1 MSYSNRFLR
10 DFRPIFLA
18 ILKEKRLDPGQLALE
33 IIDEEPRGLGIFEP
47 AGVRAV
53 LEQLSEDLNFLT
65 IYTER
70 PAYFFEFAETMYGE
84 NGLVV
89 MILPK
94 KRLQTAGRCGQ
105 EKNTKQ
111 MRACSL
117 TEEDEENLRS
127 AETCQLVLDFEWEGN
142 CYFGQMRPGRY
153 YIPIHKKPWKTGENL
168 DIIIPMGY
176 NTVIVKDM
184 QNKQK
189 KPGRDRFEEAFYNS

>member
-1 MSYSNRFLR
+1 
-10 DFRPIFLA
+10 
-18 ILKEKRLDPGQLALE
+18 
-33 IIDEEPRGLGIFEP
+33 
-47 AGVRAV
+47 
-53 LEQLSEDLNFLT
+53 
-65 IYTER
+65 
-70 PAYFFEFAETMYGE
+70 
-84 NGLVV
+84 